1 MQEVA
6 FTSQEVKS
14 AGLNQNGTST
24 TNKGTPGAAQGA
36 PLKREPRAG
45 I

>member
-6 FTSQEVKS
+6 FTSQEVKN
-14 AGLNQNGTST
+14 AGLNGPST
-24 TNKGTPGAAQGA
+24 TNKGTTGAAQGA